1 MERLFKVLVL
11 RTTRKRLPKSIS
23 LQSILVKCS
32 LSSLLSGESEPSD
45 IVRLTEQ
52 NRFGIM
58 HTQEN
63 DRQREKKTMKTKY
76 PIIEN
81 AKRQARMIFKGIAI
95 PMLVEIPDDRITED
109 TDYVYGVTDQ
119 KRYVVSEKV
128 LKFNRTSLK
137 NIGKIR
143 KEKAD
148 PRYVG
153 GEDTMII
160 SVGKPG
166 SRERVDALRSQY
178 EAIAAYGEEISPFSF
193 KGEDE

>member
-1 MERLFKVLVL
+1 
-11 RTTRKRLPKSIS
+11 
-23 LQSILVKCS
+23 
-32 LSSLLSGESEPSD
+32 
-45 IVRLTEQ
+45 
-52 NRFGIM
+52 M
-58 HTQEN
+58 HIQEN
-63 DRQREKKTMKTKY
+63 DRPKREKKMKTKF

-128 LKFNRTSLK
+128 LKFNRTALK
-137 NIGKIR
+137 NIGKTR

-153 GEDTMII
+153 GQDTMIVP
-160 SVGKPG
+160 VGKPG
-166 SRERVDALRSQY
+166 SRERVEELAKQY
-178 EAIAAYGEEISPFSF
+178 GAVAHLELSAFSF

>member
-1 MERLFKVLVL
+1 
-11 RTTRKRLPKSIS
+11 
-23 LQSILVKCS
+23 
-32 LSSLLSGESEPSD
+32 
-45 IVRLTEQ
+45 
-52 NRFGIM
+52 M

-63 DRQREKKTMKTKY
+63 DRPKREKKMKTKY

-81 AKRQARMIFKGIAI
+81 AKRQARMIFKGIAV

-128 LKFNRTSLK
+128 LKFNRTALK
-137 NIGKIR
+137 NIGKVR

-153 GEDTMII
+153 GEDTMIVP
-160 SVGKPG
+160 VGKPG
-166 SRERVDALRSQY
+166 SRERVEELTKQY
-178 EAIAAYGEEISPFSF
+178 GAVAHLELSPFSF
-193 KGEDE
+193 KGEE